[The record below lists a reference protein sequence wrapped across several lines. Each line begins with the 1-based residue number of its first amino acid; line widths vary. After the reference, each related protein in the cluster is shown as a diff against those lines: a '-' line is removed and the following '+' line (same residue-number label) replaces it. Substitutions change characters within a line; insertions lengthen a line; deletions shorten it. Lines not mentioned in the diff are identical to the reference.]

1 MSSEPVAR
9 RKGAWPLLVLNLVLV
24 LLLGIVSF
32 NPDAIGQFKPGGQT
46 LAISTTTG
54 NGNEQ
59 LMWMF
64 DTNSMRLVV
73 TGWDRTGSA
82 LIPLDHRDVSE
93 DVTKL
98 RKSR

>member
-1 MSSEPVAR
+1 MSSEPIVR
-9 RKGAWPLLVLNLVLV
+9 RRGSWPLIILNLTLVLM
-24 LLLGIVSF
+24 LGLVSF
-32 NPDAIGQFKPGGQT
+32 NPSAIGQFKPGGQT
-46 LAISTTTG
+46 LAISTMSG

-82 LIPLDHRDVSE
+82 LIPFDHRDVSD
-93 DVTKL
+93 DVVKL
-98 RKSR
+98 RKAR